1 MRDDLNVIFDES
13 LTNEEGIGLSHYY
26 SSCVYE
32 FSQMLQCNDER
43 RILGTVASQVESAAL
58 ISTLGLY
65 RQAFASL
72 RLALEMGLGAVY
84 FSVHR
89 LELHEWMDG
98 KADIKWSLLIS
109 DDKGVLSKRF
119 SNAFFK
125 ELSEEMEPKREFA
138 SKIYRTLS
146 EFVHGNYGTWSPDG
160 MKLTYNS
167 ELYVQYKWLCKQVFE
182 IIMFSLCCRY
192 LKSMSAESLD
202 NLGFIAEELGH
213 ISPIREILG
222 GPKEVK

>member
-1 MRDDLNVIFDES
+1 MRDDLNGIFDES
-13 LTNEEGIGLSHYY
+13 LNNREGIGLSHYY
-26 SSCVYE
+26 SSCIYE
-32 FSQMLQCNDER
+32 FSQMIQCNDER

-65 RQAFASL
+65 RQAFVSL

-98 KADIKWSLLIS
+98 KADIKWSQLIS

-119 SNAFFK
+119 SNVFFK
-125 ELSEEMEPKREFA
+125 ELSEEIESKRELA
-138 SKIYRTLS
+138 STIYRTLS

-160 MKLTYNS
+160 MKLSYNYD
-167 ELYVQYKWLCKQVFE
+167 LHIQYQILCKQVFE
-182 IIMFSLCCRY
+182 VIMFCLCCRY
-192 LKSMSAESLD
+192 LKNMGPEFLD
-202 NLGFIAEELGH
+202 NLGFVAEELGH
-213 ISPIREILG
+213 ISPIREALG